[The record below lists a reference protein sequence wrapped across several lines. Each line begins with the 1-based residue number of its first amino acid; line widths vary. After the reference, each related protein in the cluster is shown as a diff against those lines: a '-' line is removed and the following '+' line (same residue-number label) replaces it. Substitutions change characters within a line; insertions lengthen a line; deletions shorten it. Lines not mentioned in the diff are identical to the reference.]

1 VGRSATAGA
10 PMLGEFF
17 APEFRFRIK
26 SWPTLVFALLVAQA
40 ILSLTL
46 KQGAL
51 LVGYCETSYLVLLV
65 IASSVAAQ
73 NAVRSRQAIRLF
85 WSFLAVGFALWA
97 VVPCVWLYSALLLGK
112 IPPFIFDTPPLFL
125 HIVFLTAAAAAR
137 PHLRLPTRRPYRTT
151 LNFLMMLFFLVFA
164 YAYFLFPYTYTD
176 RPSLMILHFEAF
188 YFAENI
194 LLLVILATLIRGAQ
208 PPWKSVYAHLFAA
221 SALYALG
228 SMVANIVWALKDPS
242 GDLLGTDFPSLRGL
256 LGLAFTASIAWFAR
270 IGFQGREHALGLA
283 KTVQV
288 DTSDTRRSSLFAMV
302 AVVAI
307 PLAGLVELLRTAEP
321 PAARAIRLLIVLIA
335 VLFLSAAGFIRD
347 YLSNRELASDVGLAN
362 DRLRLA
368 MESGKSVGWDW
379 DIKSG
384 QESWFGD
391 LQTMFGI
398 RSASY
403 TGHVEDFLRYVHP
416 DDLRQVAN
424 AQNESMRGHT
434 PYATEFRI
442 VWPDGTLRYAA
453 ATGKCYYSP
462 SGEPERMVGV
472 ALDVTDRKRAEQTL
486 RESEERFRLVA
497 NTAPVLIWMSGTNK
511 LCTFFNK
518 GWLDFRGEPM
528 EHELGEGWA
537 AGVHPEDLERCL
549 KTYTAAFDSRVDF
562 EMEYRLRRF
571 DGKYRWVVDYGVP
584 RFESDGTFCG
594 YIGSCVDITDRKA
607 TEESLEELSGRLINA
622 QEAERQRIARELHD
636 DFSQRLALQGVG
648 LGQLLTKLPESGT
661 EGRDKVKELLRANF
675 DLSRDIHSLSHQLHS
690 STLEHVGLASALKG
704 LCDQV
709 SRTHK
714 IRVEFTGR
722 DVPSE
727 IPKDV
732 ALCLFRVA
740 QEALSN
746 VVKHSQAAQARAE
759 LFGENNQIRL
769 RILDAG
775 LGFETASRNRHS
787 GIGLVGMRERLRLV
801 GGVLAVESSPR
812 QGTEILGI
820 VPLSRSAG

>member
-1 VGRSATAGA
+1 
-10 PMLGEFF
+10 MLGELF
-17 APEFRFRIK
+17 APEFKFRIK
-26 SWPTLVFALLVAQA
+26 SWPALVCALLLTQV

-46 KQGAL
+46 KQGARL
-51 LVGYCETSYLVLLV
+51 IGFCETTYLVLLLV
-65 IASSVAAQ
+65 ASGVAAL
-73 NAVRSRQAIRLF
+73 NAVRSRQAVRLF
-85 WSFLAVGFALWA
+85 WSLLAVAFALWA
-97 VVPCVWLYSALLLGK
+97 VVPCVWLYYALLLGR
-112 IPPFIFDTPPLFL
+112 IAPFIFDTPPLFL
-125 HIVFLTAAAAAR
+125 HIVFVIGAVAAR
-137 PHLRLPTRRPYRTT
+137 PHLRVPARRPYRTT
-151 LNFLMMLFFLVFA
+151 LNFLMLLLFLIFA

-176 RPSLMILHFEAF
+176 RPSLMILHFETI
-188 YFAENI
+188 YFAENM
-194 LLLVILATLIRGAQ
+194 LLLLILATLIRRAQ
-208 PPWKSVYAHLFAA
+208 PPWKSIYAHLFAA

-242 GDLLGTDFPSLRGL
+242 GDLLGTNFPSLRGL
-256 LGLAFTASIAWFAR
+256 LGLFFTGSIAWFAW
-270 IGFQGREHALGLA
+270 IGLQGRKHAWQLA

-288 DTSDTRRSSLFAMV
+288 DTSDPRPSSVLAMA

-307 PLAGLVELLRTAEP
+307 PLTGLLELFLSRDP
-321 PAARAIRLLIVLIA
+321 YAARDIRLLIVLIA
-335 VLFLSAAGFIRD
+335 MLFLSATGFVRD

-379 DIKSG
+379 DIKTG
-384 QESWFGD
+384 HESWFGD

-398 RSASY
+398 PSATY
-403 TGHVEDFLRYVHP
+403 AGHVEDFLSYVHP
-416 DDLRQVAN
+416 DDRELVTI
-424 AQNESMRGHT
+424 AQNDSMVGHT
-434 PYATEFRI
+434 PYASEFRI
-442 VWPDGTLRYAA
+442 VWPDGTLRYVA

-462 SGEPERMVGV
+462 QGEPERMVGV

-497 NTAPVLIWMSGTNK
+497 NTAPVLIWMSGTDK

-518 GWLDFRGEPM
+518 GWLDFSGQSM
-528 EHELGEGWA
+528 EHELGNGWA
-537 AGVHPEDLERCL
+537 EGVHPDDLARCL
-549 KTYTAAFDSRVDF
+549 EIYSAAFDARVDF

-594 YIGSCVDITDRKA
+594 FIGSCVDITDRKA

-622 QEAERQRIARELHD
+622 QEAERARIARELHD
-636 DFSQRLALQGVG
+636 DFSQRLALQGIG
-648 LGQLLTKLPESGT
+648 LGQLLTKLPESVS
-661 EGRDKVKELLRANF
+661 EGRDKVKELLKSNF
-675 DLSRDIHSLSHQLHS
+675 DLSRDIHTLSHQLHS

-714 IRVEFTGR
+714 IRVEFAGR
-722 DVPSE
+722 DVPAE

-746 VVKHSQAAQARAE
+746 VVKHSQAEQARAE
-759 LFGENNQIRL
+759 LFGGNNQIRL
-769 RILDAG
+769 RIFDAG
-775 LGFETASRNRHS
+775 LGFEPRPGNTHS

-801 GGVLAVESSPR
+801 GGVLAVESSPKK
-812 QGTEILGI
+812 GTEILGI
-820 VPLSRSAG
+820 VPLSPSAN